1 MAIILP
7 NAVTEQAR
15 WDKKAVCL
23 FFLIIFCLK
32 YFDAAVANAGVLKNL
47 CYGVMLVAIVASIPY
62 FFKYKGGF
70 VLPVQLISVSVFIS
84 VFMAEYTWGQGL
96 SNSPTTLPYAV
107 GFIFFFLLR
116 SKISISTIEHVVMIY
131 GVIYIILFLFQFTH
145 SGVVYFGRAQEFV
158 MDRGITRVNFP
169 GGGVFFLSCFIAI
182 NRVTS
187 IAGSRKYLYLLF
199 ALAGIVIIV
208 LQVTRQAIV
217 VLLVVYLWHF
227 LRSVKLPYKVIIVA
241 LFALA
246 AYVFTHSD
254 NAISKGLSEQ
264 QKEDASYGK
273 DYIRIL
279 AADYYL
285 TQFTPNDISKILG
298 NGFANDTSNYGK
310 TLIALGDRYGYFLT
324 DVGLV
329 EVYISF
335 GIFAILGYLLIFIKS
350 FTIPV
355 PPGYYYLKYYIW
367 MIMLTCL
374 TSDFLISY
382 YFLITTVLVLYC
394 YQLLYQQHQLT
405 SPVSSI

>member
-1 MAIILP
+1 MG
-7 NAVTEQAR
+7 
-15 WDKKAVCL
+15 KKEIFL

-32 YFDAAVANAGVLKNL
+32 FFDATAANAGVLKSL
-47 CYGVMLVAIVASIPY
+47 CYGFMSVAIVLSLPY
-62 FFKYKGGF
+62 FFKYRGGF
-70 VLPVQLISVSVFIS
+70 VLPVQLISISVLLS
-84 VFMAEYTWGQGL
+84 VFMALYTWGQGL
-96 SNSPTTLPYAV
+96 SNSPTTIPYAV
-107 GFIFFFLLR
+107 GFVFFLLL
-116 SKISISTIEHVVMIY
+116 SSNISIKSIEKIVMVY

-145 SGVVYFGRAQEFV
+145 NGVVYFGRAQEFV

-187 IAGSRKYLYLLF
+187 ISGSYKYLYLIF
-199 ALAGIVIIV
+199 ALVGVVIVV
-208 LQVTRQAIV
+208 LQVTRQEIA
-217 VLLVVYLWHF
+217 VLLAVYLLHF
-227 LRSVKLPYKVIIVA
+227 LRNVKLPYKVLIIAV
-241 LFALA
+241 FALG
-246 AYVFTHSD
+246 AYAFVHSD
-254 NAISKGLSEQ
+254 NVISKGLSEQ
-264 QKEDASYGK
+264 QKVDASYGK

-285 TQFTPNDISKILG
+285 TQFTPNVISKILG

-329 EVYISF
+329 EVYVSF
-335 GIFAILGYLLIFIKS
+335 GIFAIIGYFLIFIKS

-355 PPGYYYLKYYIW
+355 PPEYYYLKYYLW

-394 YQLLYQQHQLT
+394 YQILYEKSKLMLQ
-405 SPVSSI
+405 VS